1 MSFNLRCS
9 PRPSPQVK
17 MTAARSLGDIAVD
30 LTENGAAKTTKLNV
44 GTKHQLI
51 MASNGSLVSTGD
63 FTVYRFIPTELL

>member
-1 MSFNLRCS
+1 
-9 PRPSPQVK
+9 

-51 MASNGSLVSTGD
+51 MASNGSLVSTGES
-63 FTVYRFIPTELL
+63 TFISAFCPFPL